1 MKTNIR
7 KDIRNGWK
15 AETRFDMPEIGERY
29 FLQVETSKRY
39 NGGVSTT
46 ASVNQRTADG
56 MGYQH
61 KMGLGGGGDFYRT
74 CFSDRA
80 ARCTEKTVATQHSAA
95 LASIEQIKADAVAY
109 YGATVEA

>member
-1 MKTNIR
+1 MTTSIR

-46 ASVNQRTADG
+46 ATVNKRTLDG

-61 KMGLGGGGDFYRT
+61 QMGLGGGGDFYWT
-74 CFSDRA
+74 CINDKS
-80 ARCTEKTVATQHSAA
+80 ARCTEKTVATQHMTA
-95 LASIEQIKADAVAY
+95 LANIEQIKADAMTH
-109 YGATVEA
+109 YGARVAA